1 MDADADVETV
11 ESSGADPPQVLS
23 RNIETEQ
30 LRIAIE
36 ELPAEFREVI
46 VLKDLQGYSYR
57 EIAEIAQVP
66 IGTVMSRL
74 SRGRRRLT
82 ERLCA
87 QKGAT

>member
-1 MDADADVETV
+1 
-11 ESSGADPPQVLS
+11 
-23 RNIETEQ
+23 
-30 LRIAIE
+30 LRLAIE

-46 VLKDLQGYSYR
+46 VLKDLQGLSYR
-57 EIAEIAQVP
+57 QIADIVQVP

-87 QKGAT
+87 PKGAV